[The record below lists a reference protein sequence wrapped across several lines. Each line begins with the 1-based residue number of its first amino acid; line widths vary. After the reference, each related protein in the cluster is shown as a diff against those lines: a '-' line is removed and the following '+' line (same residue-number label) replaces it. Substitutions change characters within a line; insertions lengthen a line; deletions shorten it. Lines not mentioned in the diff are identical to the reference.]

1 MILHL
6 ERAIQGPFLFLFATN
21 SFPIIGRKEEL
32 KLKDFLVNLVK
43 FIIILAIL
51 GPVISIMLVGIGM
64 GALLF

>member
-1 MILHL
+1 MRVRSIKNLVSSFF
-6 ERAIQGPFLFLFATN
+6 AIN

-32 KLKDFLVNLVK
+32 KVKDFLVNLVK

-51 GPVISIMLVGIGM
+51 GPVISIMLVGIGL

>member
-1 MILHL
+1 MEEF
-6 ERAIQGPFLFLFATN
+6 ERIANN
-21 SFPIIGRKEEL
+21 SFHIIGRKEEL
-32 KLKDFLVNLVK
+32 KVKDFLVNLVK

>member
-6 ERAIQGPFLFLFATN
+6 ERAIQGPFLFAIN

-51 GPVISIMLVGIGM
+51 GPVISIMLVGIGV

>member
-6 ERAIQGPFLFLFATN
+6 ERAIQGPFLFFAIF

-32 KLKDFLVNLVK
+32 KVKDFLVNLVK

-51 GPVISIMLVGIGM
+51 GPVISIMLVGIGV

>member
-6 ERAIQGPFLFLFATN
+6 ERAIQGPFLLFAN
-21 SFPIIGRKEEL
+21 FSFPIIGRKEEL
-32 KLKDFLVNLVK
+32 KVKDFLVNLVK

-51 GPVISIMLVGIGM
+51 GPVISIMLVGIGV

>member
-6 ERAIQGPFLFLFATN
+6 ERAIQGPFLLFAIF

-32 KLKDFLVNLVK
+32 KVKDFLVNLVK

-51 GPVISIMLVGIGM
+51 GPVISIMLVGIGV

>member
-1 MILHL
+1 MILHR
-6 ERAIQGPFLFLFATN
+6 ERAIQGPFLLFAN
-21 SFPIIGRKEEL
+21 FSFPIIGRKEEL
-32 KLKDFLVNLVK
+32 KVKDFLVNLVK

>member
-6 ERAIQGPFLFLFATN
+6 ERAIQGPFLLFAN
-21 SFPIIGRKEEL
+21 FSFPIIGRKEEL
-32 KLKDFLVNLVK
+32 KVKDFLVNLVK

-51 GPVISIMLVGIGM
+51 GPVISIMLVGIGI